1 MTDAAINPGVRLD
14 VWLWAARFF
23 RTRSLARQALDN
35 GKVDVDG
42 QRAKPARLVRIGDQL
57 KIVRGEESF
66 EIEVQG
72 LADTRGPASVAQ
84 RLYAENE
91 TSRARREAERAH
103 LDLEGFLAAKDL
115 QAIPDTH
122 LSRGLRAL
130 AINIHLAVVDRLPGE
145 AAGAEETRGP

>member
-42 QRAKPARLVRIGDQL
+42 QRAKPARLVRVGDQL

-66 EIEVQG
+66 EIEVQA

-91 TSRARREAERAH
+91 TSRARREAERASR
-103 LDLEGFLAAKDL
+103 AAQRAGY
-115 QAIPDTH
+115 QAPQGKPDKRARR
-122 LSRGLRAL
+122 LIRAL
-130 AINIHLAVVDRLPGE
+130 GDIDAS
-145 AAGAEETRGP
+145 